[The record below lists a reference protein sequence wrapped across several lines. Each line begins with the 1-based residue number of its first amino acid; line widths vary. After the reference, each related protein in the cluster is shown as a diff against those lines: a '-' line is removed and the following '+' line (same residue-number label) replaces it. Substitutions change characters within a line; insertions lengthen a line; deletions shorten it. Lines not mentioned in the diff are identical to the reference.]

1 MFPGGGKKEAQDRA
15 EAVSRRRNL
24 AAAQVT
30 DLDSALAEIRISTE
44 LDAPYYRPSELD
56 SLKKLVERGQLML
69 DDLFKEVAQMTVSS
83 VGERITEQEAY
94 MLVQP
99 ALRIEAKAAEMRQQ
113 LQRATDLKKKLDR
126 SRQNVD
132 QSLDNVEKKRLNV
145 DSALANARSVVEQM
159 GLAHA
164 EKYPETSA
172 ALLTSEREAS
182 AATQLIIAARQ
193 SNQRSVFHEALDLCQ
208 RADSML
214 DSAMTKLDSIKLAG
228 KEFEKAAGEAE
239 QTLQKALSRLQEV
252 KNELDSLTP
261 VIKIDPNTYLFDAI
275 QRIGEARRATK
286 ANPPQDLTCYR
297 LSVEALNLLED
308 GLQRAVQEANRFKEL
323 QANSRSLVQQLQQAV
338 ISLRVTINEKQAV
351 PVRASEFYSKA
362 KDARDRLVQINID
375 SLSLTE
381 LEELASSV
389 SFALK
394 LAERG
399 LALLV

>member
-15 EAVSRRRNL
+15 EAVSRRRNV

-69 DDLFKEVAQMTVSS
+69 DDLFKEVAQMTASS
-83 VGERITEQEAY
+83 VGERITDQEAY

-99 ALRIEAKAAEMRQQ
+99 AMRIEAKAAEMRQH
-113 LQRATDLKKKLDR
+113 LQHATDLKKKLDR

-132 QSLDNVEKKRLNV
+132 QSLVNVEKKKLNV
-145 DSALANARSVVEQM
+145 DSALASARPVVEQM

-172 ALLTSEREAS
+172 ALLTSERETS
-182 AATQLIIAARQ
+182 AAAQLLAAARQ
-193 SNQRSVFHEALDLCQ
+193 AHQRSVFHEVLDLCQ

-214 DSAMTKLDSIKLAG
+214 DSAMSKLDSIKLAG

-239 QTLQKALSRLQEV
+239 QKLQKALSRLQEV
-252 KNELDSLTP
+252 KNELESLTP
-261 VIKIDPNTYLFDAI
+261 IIKIEPNTYLFEAI

-286 ANPPQDLTCYR
+286 ANPPQNLTCYR

-308 GLQRAVQEANRFKEL
+308 GLQRAVQEANRVKEL
-323 QANSRSLVQQLQQAV
+323 LANSRSLVQQLQQAV

-351 PVRASEFYSKA
+351 PVRASEFYAKA
-362 KDARDRLVQINID
+362 KDERDRLVQINID
-375 SLSLTE
+375 SLNLTE
-381 LEELASSV
+381 LEELASSA

-394 LAERG
+394 LAESG